1 MILLVNFL
9 YKNLADIDIY
19 CIFALE
25 IRDKVDY
32 IISRIMK
39 AVLGQ
44 YHYAPHRCYWGV
56 WQWTE
61 VSENG
66 ACGTFIKDFRSKEEA
81 REYVWQM
88 NGWGK
93 PSRKLN

>member
-1 MILLVNFL
+1 MILHINFYTENLV
-9 YKNLADIDIY
+9 DIDIC

-25 IRDKVDY
+25 IRGIIDN

-39 AVLGQ
+39 TVLGK
-44 YHYAPHRCYWGV
+44 YHYAPHRCFWGV

-61 VSENG
+61 VTENG
-66 ACGTFIKDFRSKEEA
+66 ASGTFIKDFRSKEEA

-93 PSRKLN
+93 PSKKLN

>member
-1 MILLVNFL
+1 MHKLKLFIRKLAQVKVIHYICIDKRMIT
-9 YKNLADIDIY
+9 
-19 CIFALE
+19 
-25 IRDKVDY
+25 
-32 IISRIMK
+32 MK
-39 AVLGQ
+39 AILGQ
-44 YHYAPHRCYWGV
+44 YYYAPHRRSFGV

-61 VSENG
+61 VSETG

-93 PSRKLN
+93 PRTKLN